1 MTGDLDNRKD
11 RVMLRGSDLRLFES
25 GETVNCPDLDHD
37 QLLLLIHGF
46 TAHGRYFD
54 EMAATLTKYGYR
66 VIYYNYNS
74 YCGIELAARILYEQL
89 EILDKK
95 GNGVLADKGIR
106 IIAHSMGGLVARSFI
121 AMDDVERY
129 VKGVIT
135 LGTPHMGTMT
145 SKRLLWFFR
154 KWAEHVSGDMLLP
167 GFMTSQSAK
176 ELTGNDSDKLETSF
190 LYRLRELTKSTK
202 IPLIS
207 VSGGRKQLEL
217 VKFRPLNKLLNIQL
231 QLLLSCDTNDGLVPE
246 HSADIR
252 CCVKGD
258 NAPVAHFNAYAEYAV
273 LNHSGLAANY
283 QLGMRIT
290 DWFEASKQT

>member
-1 MTGDLDNRKD
+1 MTGDVEQGKNR
-11 RVMLRGSDLRLFES
+11 VLVRGSDLTLFET
-25 GETVNCPDLDHD
+25 GETVDYRDLNHD

-54 EMAATLTKYGYR
+54 EMAATLTKCGYR

-74 YCGIELAARILYEQL
+74 YCGIELAAEILNEQL

-95 GNGVLADKGIR
+95 GNGVLAEKGIR
-106 IIAHSMGGLVARSFI
+106 IVAHSMGGLVARALI
-121 AMDDVERY
+121 AMEGVERY
-129 VKGVIT
+129 VRGVIT
-135 LGTPHMGTMT
+135 LGTPHMGTLT
-145 SKRLLWFFR
+145 SKVLLRFFR
-154 KWAEHVSGDMLLP
+154 KWAEHVSGEVLLP

-176 ELTGNDSDKLETSF
+176 ELTGNDSDDLENSF
-190 LYRLRELTKSTK
+190 LYRLREKTKTT
-202 IPLIS
+202 IVPLVS

-217 VKFRPLNKLLNIQL
+217 AKSRPLNKLLNMQL
-231 QLLLSCDTNDGLVPE
+231 QFLLSCDANDGLVPE

-252 CCVKGD
+252 YCVGD
-258 NAPVAHFNAYAEYAV
+258 EGAPFAHFNAYAEYAV

-290 DWFEASKQT
+290 DWFESSKQA